1 MPDSIMYEEDHY
13 VVLESNQPEQLL
25 TVAELQQKLESI
37 LSERQD
43 ELPRDLQKFST
54 ISQQAEYLVNTCCD
68 FDLGPGKY
76 LQWYAVRLEK

>member
-54 ISQQAEYLVNTCCD
+54 ISQQAEYLVKTCCD

>member
-1 MPDSIMYEEDHY
+1 MYEEDHY
-13 VVLESNQPEQLL
+13 VVLESNQPEQFL

-54 ISQQAEYLVNTCCD
+54 ISQQAEYLVKTCCD